1 MDKDY
6 IRSSRYPGAVQAE
19 ECISI
24 VSKPWHETLN
34 SIQGFETALMLPQP
48 ERLEITPY
56 LIHNSR

>member
-19 ECISI
+19 RCISL
-24 VSKPWHETLN
+24 VSKPWYEILN
-34 SIQGFETALMLPQP
+34 SIQGFETALMPPQP
-48 ERLEITPY
+48 ERWETTPY